1 MNASHSHSVIAA
13 ASSVAALC
21 WTTVASAQS
30 VVVQSPPAQPAPVV
44 VPAPPPPSAPVVVNN
59 QAPVAPA
66 PVGAPAPAVVEAPP
80 AAGVEAETGGYWR
93 PNRYMLM
100 SGLIVAGAPYIASVS
115 VAATS
120 SNGNDSDLYIP
131 AFGPWLDLGQRGGCP
146 ATGGCGAEVGNKL
159 LLIGDG
165 VLQSVGVLEI
175 LGAFIFPETG
185 RVTTTVQTGKNGGW
199 VAFSPARIGVGGY
212 GLAAAGQF

>member
-1 MNASHSHSVIAA
+1 MNASHSRYIVAA
-13 ASSVAALC
+13 ASSAVMC
-21 WTTVASAQS
+21 WATAASAQS
-30 VVVQSPPAQPAPVV
+30 VMVQGAPAQPAPAV
-44 VPAPPPPSAPVVVNN
+44 VPAAPPPSTPVVVNN
-59 QAPVAPA
+59 QAPA
-66 PVGAPAPAVVEAPP
+66 GAPGPAVVEAPP
-80 AAGVEAETGGYWR
+80 AAEADTGTYWR

-120 SNGNDSDLYIP
+120 SNSNDNDLYIP

-146 ATGGCGAEVGNKL
+146 ASGSCAGEVGNKV

-165 VLQSVGVLEI
+165 ILQSVGVLEI

-185 RVTTTVQTGKNGGW
+185 RVSTTVQTGKNGSW
-199 VAFSPARIGVGGY
+199 VAFSPANMGVGGY
-212 GLAAAGQF
+212 GMSAVGQF